1 LANAVTEGTPLAAVP
16 VAPPAG
22 AAPLPAA
29 ATAPT
34 NAAPPVAGEPRQSPF
49 AEYAEIVG
57 ELWQFRHLIYQFARR
72 DIVLRYKQAV
82 MGFLWAVFM
91 PLLIVASGFL
101 VRFAVAQSSGGTL
114 GSSSVAGIAVKSIAW
129 AFFVGTLGFATT
141 SLTGAIH
148 LVSKVYFPR
157 EVLPLSA
164 TIGQMFDFG
173 VGATALL
180 FILPFL
186 GVGASAALLWVP
198 VLLLMLFTLTLAVAL
213 FASCGNLFYRDVKYI
228 VQVLLTFGIFF
239 TPVFFEPAMLGAKGA
254 KLVML
259 NPLAPI
265 LEGLR
270 LAVVERHN
278 LLEPLMTHTPKG
290 VEVLAWSPWSLAYS
304 AVWAVV
310 GLALSALM
318 FHRLESAF
326 AERA

>member
-1 LANAVTEGTPLAAVP
+1 VTTQGSPTLAAVS
-16 VAPPAG
+16 AH
-22 AAPLPAA
+22 PAA
-29 ATAPT
+29 ATTSMA
-34 NAAPPVAGEPRQSPF
+34 VGEEERLSLF
-49 AEYAEIVG
+49 AEYREMVT
-57 ELWQFRHLIYQFARR
+57 ELWQYRHLIYQFARR

-101 VRFAVAQSSGGTL
+101 VRFAVAQSSGSSL
-114 GSSSVAGIAVKSIAW
+114 GGSSVAGIAVKSIAW

-141 SLTGAIH
+141 SLTGAMN

-164 TIGQMFDFG
+164 TIGQMFDFT
-173 VGATALL
+173 VGAVALL

-186 GVGASAALLWVP
+186 HVGVSLQLLWLP
-198 VLLLMLFTLTLAVAL
+198 VLLVLLFTFTLGVAL

-239 TPVFFEPAMLGAKGA
+239 TPVFFEPAMLGPKAA
-254 KLVML
+254 WIVML

-270 LAVVERHN
+270 LAVVEQHN
-278 LLEPLMTHTPKG
+278 LLQPLMTHTPKG
-290 VEVLAWSPWSLAYS
+290 VLVQAWSPWSLLYS
-304 AVWAVV
+304 AAWALG
-310 GLALSALM
+310 GLALSALL